1 MKCLQQ
7 YFLDDKK
14 PMKKKWKMLIKNGKL
29 YYILYLHVHYIVKLV
44 LLK

>member
-1 MKCLQQ
+1 MSTTIFFRRQKT
-7 YFLDDKK
+7 DEE
-14 PMKKKWKMLIKNGKL
+14 KWKMLIKNGKL